1 MFFEMETKGEKDL
14 RKLKEALEE
23 LKNLKN
29 ENKTDKAK
37 IEETLLNKIV
47 KNNHSLGNNKD
58 SFDYINSCLEILKQI
73 EPSKSI
79 LKAFIR
85 SFALE
90 SIQDALERYSKE
102 PYSNTDTIQTKK
114 SSFHASFLT
123 ATFNN
128 IGEVYY
134 NLRLYKNASK
144 YFNMALTFGRNSLPE
159 NHPHIAGILNSIG
172 VVHYKLNNHEEAIRM
187 FKEALETVRE
197 MEKQDPNNPNIIA
210 TIENIGSAYYSLGK
224 YNDAAHYIEMGFVR
238 RFNSMSAN
246 HPDFK
251 TSTKSMI
258 SVFSKLGRYEK
269 VMNYMAGSFMIYYFS
284 QSIFMKY
291 IPLTIF

>member
-23 LKNLKN
+23 LKKAD
-29 ENKTDKAK
+29 KADKAK

-79 LKAFIR
+79 LKAFVK

-90 SIQDALERYSKE
+90 SIQDALERYSME
-102 PYSNTDTIQTKK
+102 PYSNTDTVQTKK

-134 NLRLYKNASK
+134 NLGLYKNASK
-144 YFNMALTFGRNSLPE
+144 YFNMALTFGKNSLPE

-172 VVHYKLNNHEEAIRM
+172 VVHYKLNNHEEAIKK
-187 FKEALETVRE
+187 FKEALETVKE

-210 TIENIGSAYYSLGK
+210 TIDNIGSAYYSLENYK
-224 YNDAAHYIEMGFVR
+224 DASHYINEAFVR
-238 RFNSMSAN
+238 RFRSMPAN
-246 HPDFK
+246 HPDIK

-258 SVFSKLGRYEK
+258 SVFSKLGKYED
-269 VMNYMAGSFMIYYFS
+269 VMNYIEGCFFY
-284 QSIFMKY
+284 
-291 IPLTIF
+291 